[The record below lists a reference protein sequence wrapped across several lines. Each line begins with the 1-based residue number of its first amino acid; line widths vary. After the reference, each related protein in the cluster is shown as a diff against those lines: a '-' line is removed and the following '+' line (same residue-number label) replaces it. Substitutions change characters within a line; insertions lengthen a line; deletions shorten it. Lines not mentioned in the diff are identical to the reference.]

1 LPLVAG
7 DAHVRFHGSATNNW
21 GNYQH
26 TKRLTRYTA
35 DPAELVDVEWLRHAS
50 MSPSDVTHVNFR
62 MIFENDVESVPAVTP
77 DVDTFWLTYRIA
89 PGIR

>member
-1 LPLVAG
+1 
-7 DAHVRFHGSATNNW
+7 
-21 GNYQH
+21 
-26 TKRLTRYTA
+26 
-35 DPAELVDVEWLRHAS
+35 

-89 PGIR
+89 PGVR